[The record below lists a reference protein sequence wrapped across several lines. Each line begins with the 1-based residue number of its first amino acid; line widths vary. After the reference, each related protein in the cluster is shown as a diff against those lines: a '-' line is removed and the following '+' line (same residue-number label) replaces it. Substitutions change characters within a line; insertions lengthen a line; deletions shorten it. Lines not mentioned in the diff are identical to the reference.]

1 MKAVQK
7 GFTLVEVCLV
17 MLIFGVAVS
26 SLMALF
32 PVSLRQGNQA
42 VSDSVVA
49 AFGDHVMNALAGR
62 ASAMQGKDDWPL
74 WESESAFKREIVKNL
89 KIDTSGNDPLGD
101 HQIVIA
107 SSTIEDDKVS
117 DYMGLAKMSRNRKSG
132 QITIRYRLEIES
144 VPEFVG
150 SRRVEPFGKR
160 LYRAILHVT
169 DNPTL
174 ALAEK
179 DRGNDGKTKY
189 IDTGHGIVFVTF
201 LAYLGEVP

>member
-1 MKAVQK
+1 MKTVQR

-32 PVSLRQGNQA
+32 PVSLRQGSQA

-62 ASAMQGKDDWPL
+62 ASAMQDDWSL
-74 WESESAFKREIVKNL
+74 WESESRFRQAIVQDL
-89 KIDTSGNDPLGD
+89 KIDTSGNSPAGNY
-101 HQIVIA
+101 QIQLA
-107 SSTIEDDKVS
+107 SDSVEEGEVP
-117 DYMGLAKMSRNRKSG
+117 DYMGLAKKSRNGKSG
-132 QITIRYRLEIES
+132 QITIRYRLEISEVKNPES
-144 VPEFVG
+144 FD
-150 SRRVEPFGKR
+150 KR

-174 ALAEK
+174 PLAE
-179 DRGNDGKTKY
+179 RENGKWV
-189 IDTGHGIVFVTF
+189 DTGNGLVFVTF
-201 LAYLGEVP
+201 FAYLGRVP